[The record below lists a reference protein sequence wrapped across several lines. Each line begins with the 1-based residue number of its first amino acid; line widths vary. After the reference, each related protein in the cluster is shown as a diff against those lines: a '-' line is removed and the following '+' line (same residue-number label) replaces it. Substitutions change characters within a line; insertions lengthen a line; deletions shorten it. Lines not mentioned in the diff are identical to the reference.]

1 MLTHTAMP
9 LCAIDVGTNS
19 VKCLIARAGL
29 QGHLETLL
37 DTLATTRL
45 GEGLHATGVL
55 GDVPLER
62 TARAVADFAAASKRA
77 GAARVRLTGT
87 SAVREARNGD
97 VLVGRIREIC
107 GLELEVL
114 SGDDE
119 ARLSFFGATCY
130 VSGAVLML
138 DVGGGSTEWASGK
151 AGQLSWQR
159 SYPMGAVRLTE
170 AILRSD
176 PPSPKELSDAILAVE
191 TLFHDAPQLAG
202 IDVIGVGGTVHALA
216 SVALGGAG
224 EVEGFQL
231 TDNELERQLK
241 MFASVPTVKRRET
254 PGLPANRAD
263 ILVAGALILGAA
275 MRRAGPR
282 QVRCT
287 CRGLRHGSLMQMA
300 REVK

>member
-1 MLTHTAMP
+1 MLTHTATP

-19 VKCLIARAGL
+19 VKCLIARAGKH
-29 QGHLETLL
+29 GHLETVL
-37 DTLATTRL
+37 DTLAITRL
-45 GEGLHATGVL
+45 GEGLHASGVL
-55 GDVPLER
+55 GDVPVER

-97 VLVGRIREIC
+97 FLMDRIRELC

-114 SGDDE
+114 SGEDE
-119 ARLSFFGATCY
+119 ARLSFLGATCD

-138 DVGGGSTEWASGK
+138 DVGGGSTEWATGN
-151 AGQLSWQR
+151 AGRLSWQR

-170 AILRSD
+170 AFLRSD
-176 PPSPKELSDAILAVE
+176 PPSPNELRDALLAAE
-191 TLFHDAPQLAG
+191 TVFHDAPRLAE
-202 IDVIGVGGTVHALA
+202 IEVVGVGGTVHALA

-224 EVEGFQL
+224 EVEGFLL
-231 TDNELERQLK
+231 TDSELERQLK
-241 MFASVPTVKRRET
+241 MFACVPTMQRREI

-263 ILVAGALILGAA
+263 IQVAGVLILGAA
-275 MRRAGPR
+275 MRRAGTR

-287 CRGLRHGSLMQMA
+287 CRGLRHGSLVQMA
-300 REVK
+300 REIG